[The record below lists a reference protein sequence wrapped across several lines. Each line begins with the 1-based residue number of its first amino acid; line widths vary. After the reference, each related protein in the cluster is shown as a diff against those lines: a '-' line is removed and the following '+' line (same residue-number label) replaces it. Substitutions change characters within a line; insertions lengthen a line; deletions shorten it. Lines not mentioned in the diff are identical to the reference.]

1 MQETRVEKPE
11 SEAKKGEMKRQMSFK
26 RMVK

>member
-11 SEAKKGEMKRQMSFK
+11 SEAKKGEMKRQTSLK
-26 RMVK
+26 KMVK